1 MEEEKKNV
9 EIEETEE
16 TTEAV
21 SDARAGE
28 EASEEAPKERRGL
41 FGAKKRERNEGTVL
55 MLYTVAAVYLF
66 YSSFSTISDL
76 VNGKV
81 EAGRDTVISV
91 IFAVIFAAAAAWIL
105 FTAWKIKKAMKE
117 KEREEQERL
126 AEEARE
132 NGEEPPAPPVK
143 GGVLGAMFA
152 KPQIEQPSV
161 ASRASVYYNPA
172 EEEEAEGEEEE
183 SEGTEDAT
191 EETASGRE

>member
-21 SDARAGE
+21 SDAGSGE

-91 IFAVIFAAAAAWIL
+91 IFAVIFAAAAAW
-105 FTAWKIKKAMKE
+105 KIKKAMKE

-172 EEEEAEGEEEE
+172 EEEEAEGEVEE